1 MEYYKLT
8 ANGYILGVGIGVSGI
23 AIEESEYTE
32 IMNAISSKPAPT
44 ETTDYQLKE
53 DLTWEAY
60 EIEPMPDPEPTDED
74 YAIAGRILMGVE
86 S

>member
-1 MEYYKLT
+1 MNYYKLT
-8 ANGYILGVGIGVSGI
+8 ANGYILGVGIGISGT
-23 AIEESEYTE
+23 AIEELEYAE
-32 IMNAISSKPAPT
+32 IMTAILLKPTPT

-60 EIEPMPDPEPTDED
+60 EIEPMPDPGPTDDD
-74 YAIAGRILMGVE
+74 YATVGRILMGVE